1 MDSKQWDEGYETN
14 PVQTVVPD
22 AFFETQI
29 ATLTPGTAVDLGC
42 GSGGNAIALAEK
54 GWTVLGLDFSE
65 KAIELARKAA
75 SEKNLTNVDFQVVD
89 CTSWKPDEQ
98 FDLVTSSFALPNKEL
113 GRKVIAAGLAALAP
127 NGTMLVSEWDAS
139 MLPVWTMFTEEDLF
153 TVDDLVECLP
163 GLVIESKSVRV
174 YDNPQNFRHNAKVAF
189 VRAKKLDQWR
199 LLTRRQHFRSN
210 PPKGRYLSRFG
221 GLQRTLPL
229 RSV

>member
-1 MDSKQWDEGYETN
+1 MDSKVWDERYETD
-14 PVQTVVPD
+14 PVQTPVPD

-29 ATLTPGTAVDLGC
+29 ASLAPGTVVDIGC

-98 FDLVTSSFALPNKEL
+98 FDLVTLSFALADREL
-113 GRKVIAAGLAALAP
+113 GRKVISAGVAALAT
-127 NGTMLVSEWDAS
+127 NGTILISEWDAC
-139 MLPVWTMFTEEDLF
+139 MEPIRANLAGRDLF

-163 GLVIESKSVRV
+163 GLVIETQEVRV
-174 YDNPQNFRHNAKVAF
+174 YDNPQNFRHDGKVAF
-189 VRAKKLDQWR
+189 VRAKKLQV
-199 LLTRRQHFRSN
+199 
-210 PPKGRYLSRFG
+210 G
-221 GLQRTLPL
+221 GK
-229 RSV
+229 S